1 MQFRRKLKPK
11 TIALLVVVAL
21 VVIILVQN
29 MDSVVFHIL
38 IWHMQVPK
46 LVLIL
51 ISVLFGWVAGWFTH
65 LAYSK
70 GKYTET
76 GSASAETQSTE
87 SPTLEPKGQD

>member
-1 MQFRRKLKPK
+1 MQFQRKLKPK
-11 TIALLVVVAL
+11 TIALLVVAAL

-29 MDSVVFHIL
+29 MDSVEFHIL
-38 IWHMQVPK
+38 VWHMQVPK

-65 LAYSK
+65 FAYSK

-76 GSASAETQSTE
+76 GSASPETRPTE
-87 SPTLEPKGQD
+87 SPTPESRGQD